1 MLVKPQSQSQSQLA
15 GYINTTVKEGGLV
28 VKVKDGKRNKEV
40 SLLEYLLSQD
50 LIDQNTFNEFK
61 DDQSITVQMTPW
73 TIKLEA
79 YDYKGETKE
88 SLKLLGSTVIGDKT
102 YGLSIQAGYTTVAAT
117 HLLTQLLMLGSLE
130 REIQIT
136 VYPHRKVQNASG
148 VKVTFADGSP
158 SEGYSF
164 DDLKGQDRTVL
175 FDMLK
180 ADNPSKVSAYNEEP
194 LVEEEEDLPVE
205 ETVL

>member
-1 MLVKPQSQSQSQLA
+1 
-15 GYINTTVKEGGLV
+15 
-28 VKVKDGKRNKEV
+28 
-40 SLLEYLLSQD
+40 
-50 LIDQNTFNEFK
+50 LIDQETFNEFK

-88 SLKLLGSTVIGDKT
+88 SLKLLGSTTIADKT

-158 SEGYSF
+158 SAGYSF

-175 FDMLK
+175 FEMLK

-194 LVEEEEDLPVE
+194 LVEDVEDLPVE